1 MSIGAGPNP
10 SLTGEDPEPLGSS
23 DGHTSSGSRSLEHA
37 RYEESTCEADN
48 EFHGPAST
56 TTFMKHI
63 REIIEDGTP
72 TNVASVSQLRQSTS
86 HIPLRSPDHMLPP
99 RQLADSLLGHY
110 WEFVHPLYPFLH
122 KPDFDGMYESLCTGR
137 EFPNNACK
145 VMRVDKATSL
155 CVLNLVFALGCQYHH
170 ESGPEKAE
178 ATAEVFYKQARS
190 LLRTDPI
197 ETTNN
202 TLQLVQAML
211 LMTQLLLG
219 TGQTQR
225 AWGIVGMAVRTCYQL
240 GLHHAASSDTDEF
253 PKPMD
258 REIIRAVY
266 HGTLMLER

>member
-178 ATAEVFYKQARS
+178 ATAEVFLQTGSFTSSNRSHRNNQQHTATCAGNAADDAAAVGYWPNSEGLGYCRYGSQNLLSARS
-190 LLRTDPI
+190 SPCCEL
-197 ETTNN
+197 
-202 TLQLVQAML
+202 
-211 LMTQLLLG
+211 
-219 TGQTQR
+219 
-225 AWGIVGMAVRTCYQL
+225 
-240 GLHHAASSDTDEF
+240 
-253 PKPMD
+253 
-258 REIIRAVY
+258 
-266 HGTLMLER
+266 